1 MNSAELRTF
10 FLDFFQ
16 RKGHTLVSSAPLV
29 PQNDPT
35 LLFTSAGMVPFK
47 DYFTGSLPRPYPTA
61 ASCQKC
67 VRAGGKHNDL
77 EQVGHTKRH
86 HTFFEMLGNFSF
98 GDYFKE
104 AAIVYAWE
112 FLTDALQLDKN
123 RLWITVYHT
132 DHQAAQL
139 WKKIA
144 GLGDDRII
152 RIATSD
158 NFWSAGDMGPCG
170 PCSEIF
176 YDHGDHI
183 FGGLPGTAEENGDRY
198 VELWNLVFM
207 QFDQK
212 SPDQRVDLPS
222 PSIDTGMGLERIAA
236 VVQGVSDNF
245 ETDIFKSIIEQ
256 SQSLCPDQGDSV
268 HARIA
273 HRVVADHLRSTSFLL
288 AEGILP
294 SNEGRGYVV
303 RRILRRALRH
313 IHFLGAKCDHLA
325 QLFPVLMETMGAAYP
340 EISRTQDLIT
350 SVLAQEGE
358 QFEELLRKGL
368 RRMDGW
374 LSRAKKG
381 DVFPGSD
388 AFTLY
393 DTFGFPLDLTQD
405 ILKEKGCCVDEEE
418 FHASMRIQKEQSRAA
433 WSGSGACAKSLI
445 WDDLNQR
452 YAVTKFVGY
461 DGLQAEDR
469 VLCMLRDQAECDV
482 LETSVLKAGETG
494 YVVLEKT
501 PFYPESGGQK
511 GDSGQLTWDQGTA
524 TVLDA
529 VKKGHLIAH
538 LIQVQSGQ
546 LTVGQNI
553 ACCVDMS
560 RYDTAAHHSA
570 THLLQGALRSILG
583 KHVMQKGS
591 SVSPDRLRF
600 DFSHPSAVSWEDLR
614 SVETTVNGWI
624 TDNIAIQAEHMSHDV
639 ALESGAMAFFGEKYD
654 DVVRVISMGDASMEL
669 CGGTHAKRTGD
680 LGLFKIVSESGVACG
695 VRRIEAVVG
704 RSALK
709 LIQTW
714 HEQLRCLS
722 HKLKTSIPQLSEKI
736 DALNTNRQTP
746 KSSCSPISCHESVIG
761 SVVFWHAEYPSAS
774 LKDLKSA
781 YDHVKKN
788 LASGMIV
795 LTSTEGDKTSLILG
809 VTPDLNHDASVLLKT
824 LLAPFQVSSG
834 GRKDLAQGGGKG
846 LPLHPALMNHIIHIL
861 DPLLCTP

>member
-1 MNSAELRTF
+1 MNSAELRTL

-77 EQVGHTKRH
+77 EEVGHTKRH

-104 AAIVYAWE
+104 AAILYAWE
-112 FLTDALQLDKN
+112 FLTDVLHLDKN

-158 NFWSAGDMGPCG
+158 NFWSAGDIGPCG

-183 FGGLPGTAEENGDRY
+183 FGGLPGTADEDGDRY

-212 SPDQRVDLPS
+212 GPDQRVDLPS

-236 VVQGVSDNF
+236 VVQGVTDNF
-245 ETDIFKSIIEQ
+245 ETDIFKAIIEQ
-256 SQSLCPDQGDSV
+256 SQSLCPDHGDSV
-268 HARIA
+268 HAHIA
-273 HRVVADHLRSTSFLL
+273 HRVVADHLRSSSFLL
-288 AEGILP
+288 AEGVLP

-313 IHFLGAKCDHLA
+313 IHFLGAKSNHLS
-325 QLFPVLMETMGAAYP
+325 QLLPVLIEKMGTAYP
-340 EISRTQDLIT
+340 ELARTQDLIT
-350 SVLAQEGE
+350 SVLSQEGE

-374 LSRAKKG
+374 LGQAKKG
-381 DVFPGSD
+381 DVLPGAD

-405 ILKEKGCCVDEEE
+405 ILKEKGCSVNEQE
-418 FHASMRIQKEQSRAA
+418 FHACMRVQKEQSRAS
-433 WSGSGACAKSLI
+433 WSGSGGCAKSPI

-452 YAVTKFVGY
+452 YAATEFVGY
-461 DGLQAEDR
+461 DGLESQAR
-469 VLCMLRDQAECDV
+469 ILCMVRDQAESDF
-482 LETSVLKAGETG
+482 LETSVLKAEETG

-511 GDSGQLTWDQGTA
+511 GDTGQFIWGGAA
-524 TVLDA
+524 TVLDT

-538 LIQVQSGQ
+538 LIQVKSDQ
-546 LTVGQNI
+546 LSVGQTVL
-553 ACCVDMS
+553 CSVDGS
-560 RYDTAAHHSA
+560 RHDTAAHHSA
-570 THLLQGALRSILG
+570 THLLQAALRSVLG

-600 DFSHPSAVSWEDLR
+600 DFSHPSAVSWENLHA
-614 SVETTVNGWI
+614 VETMVNGWI
-624 TDNIAIQAEHMSHDV
+624 TGNVAIQAEHMSQDV

-654 DVVRVISMGDASMEL
+654 DVVRVVSMGDASMEL

-680 LGLFKIVSESGVACG
+680 LGLFKITSESGVACG

-704 RSALK
+704 NSALK
-709 LIQTW
+709 LVQTW
-714 HEQLRCLS
+714 HDQLRCLS

-736 DALNTNRQTP
+736 DALSANRQNTKP
-746 KSSCSPISCHESVIG
+746 SCSAIPCQESTIG
-761 SVVFWHAEYPSAS
+761 GIIFWHAEHPGAS
-774 LKDLKSA
+774 LKDLKSE
-781 YDHVKKN
+781 YDQVKKN

-795 LTSTEGDKTSLILG
+795 LTSTEDDKTSLILG
-809 VTPDLNHDASVLLKT
+809 ITPDLNQDASVLLKT

-846 LPLHPALMNHIIHIL
+846 LPLHPALMNHVVQTL
-861 DPLLCTP
+861 EPLLCTP

>member
-1 MNSAELRTF
+1 MNSAELRTL
-10 FLDFFQ
+10 FLEFFQ
-16 RKGHTLVSSAPLV
+16 RKGHVLAPSAPLV
-29 PQNDPT
+29 PHNDPT

-47 DYFTGSLPRPYPTA
+47 DYFTGAVSRPYPTA

-104 AAIVYAWE
+104 AAILYAWT
-112 FLTDALQLDKN
+112 FLTDTLQLDKN

-132 DHQAAQL
+132 DHQAVQW

-183 FGGLPGTAEENGDRY
+183 FGGLPGTADQYGDRY

-212 SPDQRVDLPS
+212 GPDERVDLPS

-236 VVQGVSDNF
+236 VVQGVNDNF
-245 ETDIFKSIIEQ
+245 ETDIFKAIIDQ
-256 SQSLCPDQGDSV
+256 SVSLCPDQESSDHV
-268 HARIA
+268 RVA
-273 HRVVADHLRSTSFLL
+273 HRVVADHLRSSSFLL
-288 AEGILP
+288 AEGVLP

-303 RRILRRALRH
+303 RRIMRRALRH

-325 QLFPVLMETMGAAYP
+325 QLVPVLIEKMGAAYP
-340 EISRTQDLIT
+340 ELGRTQDLIT
-350 SVLAQEGE
+350 SVLSQEGE

-368 RRMDGW
+368 RRMEGW

-381 DVFPGSD
+381 DLMPGAD

-405 ILKEKGCCVDEEE
+405 IVKEKGCGVDERE
-418 FHASMRIQKEQSRAA
+418 FHICMSAQKEQSRAS
-433 WSGSGACAKSLI
+433 WSGSGGWAKSSL

-452 YAVTKFVGY
+452 YAATAFVGY
-461 DGLQAEDR
+461 DDLHALGQI
-469 VLCMLRDQAECDV
+469 LCMAWDQEEV
-482 LETSVLKAGETG
+482 GVGETSVLKASQTG
-494 YVVLEKT
+494 YVVLDQT
-501 PFYPESGGQK
+501 SFYPESGGQK
-511 GDSGQLTWDQGTA
+511 GDGGQFTWTHGSA
-524 TVLDA
+524 TVLDTM
-529 VKKGHLIAH
+529 KKGHLIAH
-538 LIQVQSGQ
+538 LIQVNSGQ
-546 LTVGQNI
+546 LKVNDTI
-553 ACCVDMS
+553 HCAVDSS
-560 RYDTAAHHSA
+560 RHDTAAHHSA
-570 THLLQGALRSILG
+570 THLLQAALRRVLG

-600 DFSHPSAVSWEDLR
+600 DFSHQNAVSWDQLE
-614 SVETTVNGWI
+614 SVENMVNGWI
-624 TDNIAIQAEHMSHDV
+624 RENTAIETKHMPQDV
-639 ALESGAMAFFGEKYD
+639 ALASGAMAFFGEKYD
-654 DVVRVISMGDASMEL
+654 DVVRVISMGDASVEL

-680 LGLFKIVSESGVACG
+680 LGLFKIISESGVAGG

-704 RSALK
+704 KSALK
-709 LIQTW
+709 VVQTW
-714 HEQLRCLS
+714 HDQLRSFS
-722 HKLKTSIPQLSEKI
+722 HKLKTPIVQLSEKI
-736 DALNTNRQTP
+736 DTLNANRQSTKP
-746 KSSCSPISCHESVIG
+746 ACSSVVCQESAIG
-761 SVVFWHAEYPSAS
+761 SVVFWHAEQPRAS
-774 LKDLKSA
+774 FKDLKTA
-781 YDHVKKN
+781 YDQVRKT
-788 LASGMIV
+788 LTSGIVV
-795 LTSTEGDKTSLILG
+795 LTSTEDDTTCLILG
-809 VTPDLNHDASVLLKT
+809 VTPDLNHDAAVLLKT
-824 LLAPFQVSSG
+824 ILAPFQVSSG

-846 LPLHPALMNHIIHIL
+846 LPLHPALMNHIIQTL
-861 DPLLCTP
+861 EPVL